1 MESLLKRFFCWCVA
15 QILRFPWTIVLLT
28 IALTGLSLDYSIKH
42 LSIDTNTSDMLSP
55 DLPFQKNRKRID
67 EAFPLDS
74 GSLIL
79 VVDALTPEETSQA
92 AIKLA
97 DILKQQGDRFEAVFI
112 PTENDFFRQQA
123 LLYLDQADLDD
134 LAKKLTDAQPFI
146 GHLAQ
151 NYHLGGLFEIIGKAL
166 NEHDQDLPMDMN
178 PLLLAVDSTLTNQLA
193 GKKHYL
199 SWQNLLAD
207 NKLNTESN
215 RSIVIAKPKMHFDN
229 ILAAEGAQ
237 TAARAAA
244 QDVMKDNATVRV
256 RITGE
261 VALEHEEL
269 ESVGLNAI
277 WSSLASLL
285 LVCLAL
291 WAGLRSVKLML
302 ITLVV
307 LILGL
312 VLTAGFAAIS
322 VGHLNI
328 ISIAF
333 ACLYIGLG
341 VDYAIHV
348 SLHYREARVNG
359 MSNPEA
365 IDFSLRDVSFSLFL
379 CALTTLFGFVAF
391 IPTDYAG
398 VSELGIISGGG
409 MIIGLLIALV
419 TLPAFLCLFPVKN
432 PKPIR
437 SRLVPSWV
445 NTFPFRYSKPIKIVS
460 ILLGLLSCLI
470 LTKLTFDSNPI
481 NMRDPNSESVST
493 IRELLASK
501 TDSPFSLTGLASSP
515 EEAQQKASKFDK
527 LSSVHDVITLSS
539 FVAEDQEAK
548 LVTLEDL
555 NLVLGGQ
562 LQNFSNVLAET
573 DRKQALLT
581 FNAELKKAISENTP
595 NAPMA
600 TLQQLQQHVDAFL
613 AKADSQPNTND
624 SYVQLEKNILGLLP
638 FTLDRLRTSL
648 TATEFGLKDIPDYI
662 KQHWVSKD
670 NLYKILITPEKD
682 QNQLANLKEFVHQV
696 QSVDDTVSG
705 LPVADQASGDA
716 VVKAFVEA
724 FSGSFIGIVVLLLVM
739 FRSIKKTLLVVLPL
753 LLAAALTG
761 ATNVLLDN
769 PFNFAN
775 IIALPLLLG
784 MGVDSGI
791 HVLQRHLSES
801 CSDHEL
807 LQSSTARGVV
817 FSSLTTLCSFTSL
830 AFTSHKG
837 TSSMGLLLTIG
848 ISLTLLCA
856 LIVLPAFSKGMT
868 EAKNSRI

>member
-1 MESLLKRFFCWCVA
+1 MESFLKWFFYWCEA

-28 IALTGLSLDYSIKH
+28 LALTGLSLTYSIKH

-67 EAFPLDS
+67 TAFPLDS

-97 DILKQQGDRFEAVFI
+97 DILKQQGDHFEAVFI

-123 LLYLDQADLDD
+123 LLYLDQDDLDD

-166 NEHDQDLPMDMN
+166 NEHEQDLPMDMN
-178 PLLLAVDSTLTNQLA
+178 PLLLAVDNALASQLA
-193 GKKHYL
+193 GNKHYL

-207 NKLNTESN
+207 NKLNTDSN
-215 RSIVIAKPKMHFDN
+215 RSIVIAKPKLHFDN

-244 QDVMKDNATVRV
+244 QTVMKANTTVRV

-291 WAGLRSVKLML
+291 WAGLRSIKLML
-302 ITLVV
+302 ITLLI

-341 VDYAIHV
+341 VDYAIHIC
-348 SLHYREARVNG
+348 LHYREARVLG
-359 MSNPEA
+359 MVNAEA
-365 IDFSLRDVSFSLFL
+365 IGFSLRDVGFSLFL

-409 MIIGLLIALV
+409 MIIGLVISLV
-419 TLPAFLCLFPVKN
+419 TLPAFLRLFPIKD

-437 SRLVPSWV
+437 SRLVPSWM
-445 NTFPFRYSKPIKIVS
+445 NTFPFKYSKPIKIVS
-460 ILLGLLSCLI
+460 VLLGLLSCFI

-481 NMRDPNSESVST
+481 NMRDPKSESVST
-493 IRELLASK
+493 IRELLVSK
-501 TDSPFSLTGLASSP
+501 TDSPFSLTGLASSLD
-515 EEAQQKASKFDK
+515 EAKQKAAKFEK

-548 LVTLEDL
+548 LFTLEDL

-562 LQNFSNVLAET
+562 LQNFSSVLDET

-600 TLQQLQQHVDAFL
+600 TLQQLQQRVDAFL
-613 AKADSQPNTND
+613 AKAESQPNDN
-624 SYVQLEKNILGLLP
+624 YVQLEKNILGLLP

-648 TATEFGLKDIPDYI
+648 TATEYGLEDIPDYI
-662 KQHWVSKD
+662 KLHWVSKD

-682 QNQLANLKEFVHQV
+682 QNQVENLKEFVKQV
-696 QSVDDTVSG
+696 QSLDDTVSG

-716 VVKAFVEA
+716 VVKAFIEA
-724 FSGSFIGIVVLLLVM
+724 FSGSFVGIVVLLLIM

-791 HVLQRHLSES
+791 HVLQRHMSES
-801 CSDHEL
+801 CGDHDL

-856 LIVLPAFSKGMT
+856 LIVLPAFSKGMAET
-868 EAKNSRI
+868 KNSRI

>member
-1 MESLLKRFFCWCVA
+1 MESLLKRFFCWCEA

-28 IALTGLSLDYSIKH
+28 VALTGLSLDYSITH

-55 DLPFQKNRKRID
+55 DLPFQKNRKRI
-67 EAFPLDS
+67 ERAFPLDS

-97 DILKQQGDRFEAVFI
+97 DLLKRQGDRFEAVFI

-123 LLYLDQADLDD
+123 LLYLDQPDLDD
-134 LAKKLTDAQPFI
+134 LAKKLTDAEPFI

-178 PLLLAVDSTLTNQLA
+178 PLLLAVDDTLANQLA
-193 GKKHYL
+193 GKQRYL
-199 SWQNLLAD
+199 SWQNLLAV
-207 NKLNTESN
+207 NKLNTDSN
-215 RSIVIAKPKMHFDN
+215 RSIVIAKPKLHFDK
-229 ILAAEGAQ
+229 ILAADAAQ

-244 QDVMKDNATVRV
+244 QAVMKDNATVRI

-291 WAGLRSVKLML
+291 WMGLRSVKLML

-322 VGHLNI
+322 VGRLNI

-341 VDYAIHV
+341 VDYTIHV
-348 SLHYREARVNG
+348 TLHYREARVNG
-359 MSNPEA
+359 MGNGKA
-365 IDFSLRDVSFSLFL
+365 IGFSLRDVSFSLFL

-437 SRLVPSWV
+437 SRLIPHWV
-445 NTFPFRYSKPIKIVS
+445 NTFPFRYSKPIRVVS
-460 ILLGLLSCLI
+460 ILLGLLSCFI

-493 IRELLASK
+493 IRKLLASK
-501 TDSPFSLTGLASSP
+501 TDSPFSLTGLASSL
-515 EEAQQKASKFDK
+515 EEAKQKAAKFQK
-527 LSSVHDVITLSS
+527 LSSVHDVIILSS

-548 LVTLEDL
+548 LFTLEDL
-555 NLVLGGQ
+555 NLILGGQ
-562 LQNFSNVLAET
+562 LKNFSSVLNNT
-573 DRKQALLT
+573 DQKQALLT
-581 FNAELKKAISENTP
+581 FNGELKKAISEQTP

-600 TLQQLQQHVDAFL
+600 TLQQLQQRVDAFL
-613 AKADSQPNTND
+613 AKAETQPNPND

-638 FTLDRLRTSL
+638 FTLERLKTSL
-648 TATEFGLKDIPDYI
+648 TATEFGLEDIPDYI
-662 KQHWVSKD
+662 KIHWHSPD

-682 QNQLANLKEFVHQV
+682 QNKSENLKEFVSQV

-724 FSGSFIGIVVLLLVM
+724 FGGSFIAILVLLLIM
-739 FRSIKKTLLVVLPL
+739 FRSFKKTFLVILPL
-753 LLAAALTG
+753 LLATVLTGRPMYCLITHSTSPISLRCRCCWAWALTAVSMCCKG
-761 ATNVLLDN
+761 ICLSPAATTNCCKAAPRV
-769 PFNFAN
+769 AW
-775 IIALPLLLG
+775 
-784 MGVDSGI
+784 
-791 HVLQRHLSES
+791 
-801 CSDHEL
+801 CS
-807 LQSSTARGVV
+807 AR
-817 FSSLTTLCSFTSL
+817 
-830 AFTSHKG
+830 
-837 TSSMGLLLTIG
+837 
-848 ISLTLLCA
+848 
-856 LIVLPAFSKGMT
+856 
-868 EAKNSRI
+868 

>member
-1 MESLLKRFFCWCVA
+1 MESFLKWFFYWCEA

-28 IALTGLSLDYSIKH
+28 LALTGLSLTYSIKH

-67 EAFPLDS
+67 TAFPLDS

-123 LLYLDQADLDD
+123 LLYLDQDDLDD

-166 NEHDQDLPMDMN
+166 NEHEQDLPMDMN
-178 PLLLAVDSTLTNQLA
+178 PLLLAVDNALASQLA
-193 GKKHYL
+193 GNKHYL

-207 NKLNTESN
+207 NKLNTDSN
-215 RSIVIAKPKMHFDN
+215 RSIVIAKPKLHFDN

-244 QDVMKDNATVRV
+244 QTVMKANTTVRV

-291 WAGLRSVKLML
+291 WAGLRSIKLML
-302 ITLVV
+302 ITLLI

-312 VLTAGFAAIS
+312 VLTAGFAAIA

-341 VDYAIHV
+341 VDYAIHIC
-348 SLHYREARVNG
+348 LHYREARVLG
-359 MSNPEA
+359 MVNAEA
-365 IDFSLRDVSFSLFL
+365 IGFSLRDVSFSLFL

-409 MIIGLLIALV
+409 MIIGLVISLV
-419 TLPAFLCLFPVKN
+419 TLPAFLRLFPIKD

-437 SRLVPSWV
+437 SRLVPSWM
-445 NTFPFRYSKPIKIVS
+445 NTFPFKYSKPIKIVS
-460 ILLGLLSCLI
+460 VLLGLLSCFI

-481 NMRDPNSESVST
+481 NMRDPKSESVST

-501 TDSPFSLTGLASSP
+501 TDSPFSLTGLASSLD
-515 EEAQQKASKFDK
+515 EAKQKAAKFEK

-548 LVTLEDL
+548 LFTLEDL
-555 NLVLGGQ
+555 SLVLGGQ
-562 LQNFSNVLAET
+562 LQNFSSVLDET

-600 TLQQLQQHVDAFL
+600 TLQQLQQRVDAFL
-613 AKADSQPNTND
+613 AKAESQPNDN
-624 SYVQLEKNILGLLP
+624 YVQLEKNILGLLP

-648 TATEFGLKDIPDYI
+648 TATEYGLEDIPDYI
-662 KQHWVSKD
+662 KLHWVSKD

-682 QNQLANLKEFVHQV
+682 QNQVENLKEFVKQV
-696 QSVDDTVSG
+696 QSIDDTVSG

-716 VVKAFVEA
+716 VVKAFIEA
-724 FSGSFIGIVVLLLVM
+724 FSGSFVGIVVLLLIM

-791 HVLQRHLSES
+791 HVLQRHMSES
-801 CSDHEL
+801 CSDHDL

-856 LIVLPAFSKGMT
+856 LIVLPAFSKGMAET
-868 EAKNSRI
+868 KNSRI